1 GLPHASALA
10 EASGAR
16 LPYKGDPGGPSP
28 GEPDRRSG
36 MVTVAAF
43 ARTAA
48 LVGDPARAAMLAV
61 LMDGRALT
69 AAELARAAGVTA
81 QTASGHL
88 AKLAEAGLLTVAR
101 QGRHRYHR
109 LASSGVARML
119 EGVMAVA
126 ATAVPDPA
134 RPPSLRP
141 PGPRDAALREARTC
155 YDHLAGRLAVVMAES
170 LVARGAVELGED
182 GGVLTPAGE
191 VFLRGLG
198 VDLDAS
204 ARTARSRGRVFCRPC
219 LDWSERRPHIAG
231 ALGAALLATGLDRG
245 WLRRCE
251 GSRAVAV
258 TPAGQLALRQA
269 FGYGPRCACDDAA

>member
-1 GLPHASALA
+1 
-10 EASGAR
+10 
-16 LPYKGDPGGPSP
+16 
-28 GEPDRRSG
+28 

-48 LVGDPARAAMLAV
+48 LVGDPARAGMLTV

-69 AAELARAAGVTA
+69 AAELARAAGVTP

-109 LASSGVARML
+109 LASPAVARML

-126 ATAVPDPA
+126 SMPDAA
-134 RPPSLRP
+134 RPAATRAPSIRS

-155 YDHLAGRLAVVMAES
+155 YDHLAGRLAVAMADS

-182 GGVLTPAGE
+182 GGALTPAGE

-198 VDLDAS
+198 VDLDAAS
-204 ARTARSRGRVFCRPC
+204 GRRVFCRPC

-231 ALGAALLATGLDRG
+231 ALGAALLATCLDRG
-245 WLRRCE
+245 WLRRSE

-258 TPAGQLALRQA
+258 TPGGRLALGRA
-269 FGYGPRCACDDAA
+269 FGYRQACACGDAA

>member
-1 GLPHASALA
+1 
-10 EASGAR
+10 
-16 LPYKGDPGGPSP
+16 
-28 GEPDRRSG
+28 
-36 MVTVAAF
+36 MVTISAF

-48 LVGDPARAAMLAV
+48 LVGDPARAGMLAV

-69 AAELARAAGVTA
+69 ASELARAAGVTP

-88 AKLAEAGLLTVAR
+88 AQLAEAGLLTVAR

-109 LASSGVARML
+109 LASPAVARML

-126 ATAVPDPA
+126 AGATPVPA
-134 RPPSLRP
+134 RPSARP

-155 YDHLAGRLAVVMAES
+155 YDHLAGRLAVAMAES

-182 GGVLTPAGE
+182 GGALTPSGE
-191 VFLRGLG
+191 EFLRGLG
-198 VDLDAS
+198 VDLAAAS
-204 ARTARSRGRVFCRPC
+204 ETNRPRRRVFCRPC

-231 ALGAALLATGLDRG
+231 ALGAALLATCLDRD
-245 WLRRCE
+245 WLRRSE

-258 TPAGQLALRQA
+258 TPAGRLALGRA
-269 FGYGPRCACDDAA
+269 FGYGRACACGDAA